1 MVDGSRS
8 PFRGSH
14 GFRFTFLID
23 DLHALRICY
32 TAFINVLVMFV
43 MILLL
48 YRSIIGYQDD
58 IVTRTLGFAA
68 DLFGDDGRGGNGTVG
83 VPAAS

>member
-1 MVDGSRS
+1 
-8 PFRGSH
+8 
-14 GFRFTFLID
+14 
-23 DLHALRICY
+23 
-32 TAFINVLVMFV
+32 MFV

-68 DLFGDDGRGGNGTVG
+68 DLFGDGGRGGNGTVG